1 MHEGRYKLTGEMI
14 RGNNAWLR
22 STVHAKTARQ
32 VIAEALAK
40 PAPESPDGKFFVPPG
55 GFAPPQVN

>member
-1 MHEGRYKLTGEMI
+1 V
-14 RGNNAWLR
+14 AR
-22 STVHAKTARQ
+22 SKTPRQ

-55 GFAPPQVN
+55 GFEPPKVN